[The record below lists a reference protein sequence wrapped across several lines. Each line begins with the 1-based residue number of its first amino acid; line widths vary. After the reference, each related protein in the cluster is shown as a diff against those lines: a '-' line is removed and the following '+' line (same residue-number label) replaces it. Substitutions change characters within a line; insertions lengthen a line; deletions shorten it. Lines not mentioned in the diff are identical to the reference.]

1 MSELSP
7 QAEASDMQLATTRTA
22 RDKTPPQAA
31 LPAKPSEAGLPGKG
45 GAAE

>member
-22 RDKTPPQAA
+22 RDKTPPREA
-31 LPAKPSEAGLPGKG
+31 LRTERLLFALFRPD
-45 GAAE
+45 